1 MMQEETRLKKLH
13 SSKELRRIGVGVIV
27 IVFGLIM
34 APTIAFAQPLNDY
47 FEDATI
53 IGELPFTETLN
64 TADATIAIN
73 DPIPSCIYMTHT
85 VWYQITPS
93 SDIRLE
99 VNTFGSDFDTALSVY
114 TSSDPITLTEI
125 ICNDDAAQTVQS
137 RVRFD
142 ASAGMTYYIMAGS
155 FADNLGGNLIIT
167 VDEAPPSP
175 PPLTIELNIDP
186 VGSVNLKNM
195 VTTISGTLTCSRQVN
210 TDLSIGLV
218 QRAGRD
224 IINGYSYNSFE
235 CDGETPWKMT
245 VTDADGVFAGGKAK
259 VNAFAFAFDPDE
271 DEFVFNEAIQV
282 VQLKGKKL

>member
-1 MMQEETRLKKLH
+1 MMQQIFQLKK
-13 SSKELRRIGVGVIV
+13 IV
-27 IVFGLIM
+27 IAAILIASVLLG

-64 TADATIAIN
+64 TADATIAID

-99 VNTFGSDFDTALSVY
+99 VNTFGSDFDTSLSVY
-114 TSSDPITLTEI
+114 TSSDPMPLTEI

-167 VDEAPPSP
+167 VNEAPPSP

-245 VTDADGVFAGGKAK
+245 VTDADGVFAGGKAT
-259 VNAFAFAFDPDE
+259 VNANVFVFDTDE
-271 DEFVFNEAIQV
+271 DEFYFSEASKT